1 MSKQLK
7 SNRIVLAS
15 GDFANTH
22 AVVSDKQMPYEHLEN
37 SVIKFGVDLKNAT
50 VTHEEHDIIMLPPG
64 TYYKFNQVE
73 FNPFTQSVSFVF
85 D

>member
-1 MSKQLK
+1 MSKILK

-22 AVVSDKQMPYEHLEN
+22 AVVSTKQMTHEHKEN
-37 SVIKFGVDLKNAT
+37 SVIKFNVDKEAT
-50 VTHEEHDIIMLPPG
+50 ITHEEHDIIKLNSG
-64 TYYKFNQVE
+64 TFYKFNQVE
-73 FNPFTQSVSFVF
+73 FNPFNNSVSFVF

>member
-1 MSKQLK
+1 MAKELK

-22 AVVSDKQMPYEHLEN
+22 AVVSDKQLQYEHLEN
-37 SVIKFGVDLKNAT
+37 SVIKFTVTKEAT
-50 VTHEEHDIIMLPPG
+50 ITHEEHDIIKIPADV
-64 TYYKFNQVE
+64 YYKFNQVE
-73 FNPFTQSVSFVF
+73 FNPFNNTVSFVF

>member
-1 MSKQLK
+1 MAKELK

-22 AVVSDKQMPYEHLEN
+22 AIVSDKQLQYEHLEN
-37 SVIKFGVDLKNAT
+37 SVIKFNVTKDAT
-50 VTHEEHDIIMLPPG
+50 ITHEEHDIIKLSPDV
-64 TYYKFNQVE
+64 YYKFNQVE
-73 FNPFTQSVSFVF
+73 FNPFNNTVSFVF

>member
-1 MSKQLK
+1 MATQLK

-22 AVVSDKQMPYEHLEN
+22 AVVSDKQMQYEHLEN
-37 SVIKFGVDLKNAT
+37 SVIKFNVAKEAT
-50 VTHEEHDIIMLPPG
+50 ITHEEHDIIKLPEDV
-64 TYYKFNQVE
+64 YYKFNQVE
-73 FNPFTQSVSFVF
+73 FNPFNNTVSFVF

>member
-7 SNRIVLAS
+7 SNRIVLAT

-22 AVVSDKQMPYEHLEN
+22 AVNSTKQMVYEHKEN
-37 SVIKFGVDLKNAT
+37 SVIKFDVDKEAT
-50 VTHEEHDIIMLPPG
+50 ITHEEHDIIKLGAG

-73 FNPFTQSVSFVF
+73 FNPFNNSVSFVY

>member
-1 MSKQLK
+1 MATQLK

-22 AVVSDKQMPYEHLEN
+22 AVVSDKQLQYEHLEN
-37 SVIKFGVDLKNAT
+37 SVIKFNVTKDAT
-50 VTHEEHDIIMLPPG
+50 ITHEEHDIIKLSPDV
-64 TYYKFNQVE
+64 YYKFNQVE
-73 FNPFTQSVSFVF
+73 FNPFNNTVSFVF

>member
-1 MSKQLK
+1 MSKELK

-22 AVVSDKQMPYEHLEN
+22 AVVSDKQMHYKHLEN
-37 SVIKFGVDLKNAT
+37 SVIKFKVESKDAT
-50 VTHEEHDIIMLPPG
+50 VTHEEHDIIKLPPG
-64 TYYKFNQVE
+64 NYYKFNQVE
-73 FNPFTQSVSFVF
+73 FNPFNQSVSFVF

>member
-1 MSKQLK
+1 MNKLLK

-22 AVVSDKQMPYEHLEN
+22 AVQSTKQMSYEHKEG
-37 SVIKFGVDLKNAT
+37 SVIKFNVDKEAT
-50 VTHEEHDIIMLPPG
+50 ITHEEHDIIKLGGG
-64 TYYKFNQVE
+64 TFYKYNQVE
-73 FNPFTQSVSFVF
+73 FNPFNNTISFVY

>member
-1 MSKQLK
+1 MSKELK

-22 AVVSDKQMPYEHLEN
+22 AVISDKKMNYEHLEN
-37 SVIKFGVDLKNAT
+37 SVIKFNVSKEAT
-50 VTHEEHDIIMLPPG
+50 ITHEEHDIIKLPAG
-64 TYYKFNQVE
+64 NYYKFNQVE
-73 FNPFTQSVSFVF
+73 FNPFNQTVSFVY

>member
-1 MSKQLK
+1 MAKELK

-22 AVVSDKQMPYEHLEN
+22 AVVSDKQMQYEHLEN
-37 SVIKFGVDLKNAT
+37 SVIKFNVTKDAT
-50 VTHEEHDIIMLPPG
+50 ITHEEHDVIRLTPDV
-64 TYYKFNQVE
+64 YYKFNQVE
-73 FNPFTQSVSFVF
+73 FNPFNNTVSFVF

>member
-1 MSKQLK
+1 MVKELK

-22 AVVSDKQMPYEHLEN
+22 AVVSDKQMQYEHLEN
-37 SVIKFGVDLKNAT
+37 SVIKFIVTKDAT
-50 VTHEEHDIIMLPPG
+50 ITHEEHDIIKLPADV
-64 TYYKFNQVE
+64 YYKFNQVE
-73 FNPFTQSVSFVF
+73 LNPFNNTVSFVF

>member
-1 MSKQLK
+1 MAKELK

-22 AVVSDKQMPYEHLEN
+22 AVVSDKQLQYEHLEN
-37 SVIKFGVDLKNAT
+37 SVIKFNVTKDAT
-50 VTHEEHDIIMLPPG
+50 ITHEEHDIIKLSPDV
-64 TYYKFNQVE
+64 YYKFNQVE
-73 FNPFTQSVSFVF
+73 FNPFNNTVSFVF